1 MFGNVAR
8 LFTGTNPHFFD
19 GTAVET
25 QVRQL
30 LADEA

>member
-1 MFGNVAR
+1 MFANAAR
-8 LFTGTNPHFFD
+8 LFTGTNPEFFN

-30 LADEA
+30 IADEA